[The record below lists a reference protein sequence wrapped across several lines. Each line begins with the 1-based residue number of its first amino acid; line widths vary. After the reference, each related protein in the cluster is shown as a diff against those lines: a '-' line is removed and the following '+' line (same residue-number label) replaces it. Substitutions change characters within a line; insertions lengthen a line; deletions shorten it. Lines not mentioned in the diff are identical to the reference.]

1 MTGHRDSRHIKP
13 MESKIR
19 VEILNRAVPKLI
31 KNFNG
36 HKCTFYDKF
45 DIMCEECPLNAMVE
59 GLHCDM
65 RAILAVLIDDMTNE
79 SKKKVP
85 HIALEPFLEDGGVYK
100 IKPEPL
106 STQPI
111 SKRFD
116 GII

>member
-13 MESKIR
+13 IDPKVR
-19 VEILNRAVPKLI
+19 VDILNRAVPKLI

-36 HKCTFYDKF
+36 NKCTFYDQMN
-45 DIMCEECPLNAMVE
+45 ILCEDCPLNTMVG

-85 HIALEPFLEDGGVYK
+85 HIALEPFLEEGGVYK
-100 IKPEPL
+100 IKPEPI
-106 STQPI
+106 TKQPI
-111 SKRFD
+111 SKRFE

>member
-1 MTGHRDSRHIKP
+1 MDP
-13 MESKIR
+13 KIR

-36 HKCTFYDKF
+36 HKCTLYDEF
-45 DIMCEECPLNAMVE
+45 EILCEDCPLNTRVG

-100 IKPEPL
+100 VKPY
-106 STQPI
+106 PI
-111 SKRFD
+111 GKQQLSKRFE